1 MTRAQ
6 RRQAEREA
14 RKNKTPPPSQTEI
27 QNTLRVIE
35 SVRMQKVAAEAAKYL
50 DRSGTKIAAEQA
62 YMDSLR
68 LYDEQFSVAI
78 VIACAMMLKEAFPKW
93 KTPTV
98 EKHVERFM
106 DFMGMYSD
114 DYHCDVEAFKNL
126 YAITFGEPLVM
137 LREEEWEKVKKKAP
151 VRKVKL

>member
-14 RKNKTPPPSQTEI
+14 RKNKSPTPTDIEI
-27 QNTLRVIE
+27 KNTLQIIE

-68 LYDEQFSVAI
+68 LYDEQFSTAI
-78 VIACAMMLKEAFPKW
+78 VIACSMMLKEAFPRW
-93 KTPTV
+93 QNKTI
-98 EKHVERFM
+98 EKHVQRFM
-106 DFMGMYSD
+106 DYMGMYSD
-114 DYHCDVEAFKNL
+114 DYHCDVEKFKNL

-137 LREEEWEKVKKKAP
+137 IHEDEIKKKPP